1 MIGEHQESSY
11 CDEARLTGKYYFFL
25 NDTRYT
31 FVISFYMHT
40 QPLSY
45 KWACPNFNNKQNFGS
60 WNFLELKGGVA
71 TGEGFW

>member
-1 MIGEHQESSY
+1 MKHVSPASTI
-11 CDEARLTGKYYFFL
+11 F
-25 NDTRYT
+25 
-31 FVISFYMHT
+31 FYMTPDLLLSSVSMST

-60 WNFLELKGGVA
+60 WTLFEFKGEVD